1 MTHERPFTGATV
13 VINHRVR
20 DDKLA
25 DYEEWLKE
33 ISLLAR
39 ASPGHLDWHISRPIP
54 GLTAAFTIILRFD
67 TVVYLMVYVVMPR
80 YTRLIKRWLF
90 T

>member
-20 DDKLA
+20 DEKLA

-33 ISLLAR
+33 I
-39 ASPGHLDWHISRPIP
+39 
-54 GLTAAFTIILRFD
+54 
-67 TVVYLMVYVVMPR
+67 
-80 YTRLIKRWLF
+80 
-90 T
+90 